1 MLLERLKRGSGKK
14 EEAHKLN
21 PLVLLHSTK
30 QVSHSTTLPGIEHR
44 AQDTD
49 VLHWLIEQLVVIE
62 WNIKQKLILK
72 TFRPKY
78 ETLSRQTHASRR
90 ERFLFSRT
98 LLYTFDPIITLVLH
112 RCGDVTH
119 ANVK

>member
-14 EEAHKLN
+14 EEANKLN

-30 QVSHSTTLPGIEHR
+30 QVSHSTTLPGNEHR

-49 VLHWLIEQLVVIE
+49 VLQWLIEQLVVIE

-72 TFRPKY
+72 TFRPIY

>member
-30 QVSHSTTLPGIEHR
+30 QVSHSTTLPGNEHR

-49 VLHWLIEQLVVIE
+49 VLQWLIEQLVVIE